1 VDGFE
6 PKVIAGSRRVL
17 AGSTLRSLL
26 IEINQNLADYL
37 GMVEE
42 LQSLGLRYDPA
53 QVAAAA
59 RKSGIFK
66 GVAEYVFTR

>member
-1 VDGFE
+1 
-6 PKVIAGSRRVL
+6 
-17 AGSTLRSLL
+17 
-26 IEINQNLADYL
+26 
-37 GMVEE
+37 MVEE

-53 QVAAAA
+53 QLAAAA